1 MAVNMYDE
9 AAPVQY
15 VSQYVP
21 IPFQELFAMA
31 KYYGDEIKTAR
42 KELSDYAKS
51 VGEFQSLLTK
61 DVDSYH
67 RIALNDN
74 IRRVMDEA
82 VANPNVM
89 KSAAWR
95 SSMASALNSVNYAD
109 LSKLK
114 KSAEQAD
121 LYDKLYKSLAAQ
133 GKMPPGWEKDWYS
146 TYDTLS
152 ENKIFDK
159 TPLAYQSVDDLAWEY
174 VKDLPDTFLGNR
186 NGYNWFGVDE
196 DTALKQIGDNSHE
209 LFAHP
214 VIQRHIQMLMST
226 GMDEQTAVNNIMNRA
241 KLTALRKVHETPELD
256 QYSFLNAKARVA
268 AAADATK
275 TQGANIDRIQQIQSG
290 AMKRNLDYMQYV
302 ANNLFGKP
310 VTQLDEQEVQQV
322 ANVMKNS
329 LKDPSLRKQLAVQ
342 LDWGEYLNYQD
353 PSGSIR
359 TSITDKGGNAK
370 KGEDNLEEYMFRN
383 TDVVFTTD
391 GQELGDIPI
400 SYING
405 RYDEN
410 RTINIKNILQFITD
424 SAFKGNGTA
433 NLHND
438 SRSDSYNGDY
448 NYMIANGKLI
458 VPEEVLEAAVE
469 AAYPEEADDIL
480 DMFMD
485 GVKDPRTGRRVHQIA
500 TKHKGKNS
508 YLYGHDD
515 LYEIN
520 VGRAFG
526 NDAATNARFNEDRM
540 NDVMGASTVAKNQ
553 QNVIGSS
560 WQEAGI
566 TEFD

>member
-51 VGEFQSLLTK
+51 VGEFKSLLTK

-89 KSAAWR
+89 KSSAWR

-226 GMDEQTAVNNIMNRA
+226 GMDEQTAINNIMNRA

-268 AAADATK
+268 AETNAAK
-275 TQGANIDRIQQIQSG
+275 TQGANVDRIQQIQSG

-329 LKDPSLRKQLAVQ
+329 SKDPSLRKQLAVQ

-359 TSITDKGGNAK
+359 TSITDKDGNAK

-405 RYDEN
+405 RQDEN

-469 AAYPEEADDIL
+469 AAYPEEADDII
-480 DMFMD
+480 DMFID